1 MYLLDT
7 NVLSELRKRRSG
19 KINPAV
25 EAWAGTIDQA
35 DMYLSVV
42 TIMEV
47 ELGIALLERR
57 DARQAGVLRL
67 WLHEKVMPAFSG
79 RILPIDTTIAL
90 RCARLHVPDTK
101 SERDALIAATGL
113 AHDLTVVT
121 RNLAD
126 FAGTGVT
133 LLDPWTFTDCA
144 ARQGDAQH

>member
-19 KINPAV
+19 KISPAV
-25 EAWAGTIDQA
+25 EAWAGSIDQA

-67 WLHEKVMPAFSG
+67 WLHERVMLAFSG
-79 RILPIDTTIAL
+79 RVLPLDTTIAL
-90 RCARLHVPDTK
+90 RCARLHVPETK
-101 SERDALIAATGL
+101 SERDAWIAATGL

-121 RNLAD
+121 RNIAD

-133 LLDPWTFTDCA
+133 LLNPWTPA
-144 ARQGDAQH
+144 S

>member
-19 KINPAV
+19 KIDPAV
-25 EAWAGTIDQA
+25 EAWAGSVDQA
-35 DMYLSVV
+35 DMYLSVI

-67 WLHEKVMPAFSG
+67 WLHEKVMPAFTG
-79 RILPIDTTIAL
+79 RILPMDTTIAL
-90 RCARLHVPDTK
+90 RCARLHVPETK
-101 SERDALIAATGL
+101 SERDAWIAATGL

-133 LLDPWTFTDCA
+133 LLDPWTFVD
-144 ARQGDAQH
+144 

>member
-19 KINPAV
+19 KINSAV

-57 DARQAGVLRL
+57 DSRQAGVLRL
-67 WLHEKVMPAFSG
+67 WLHEKVMPAFTG
-79 RILPIDTTIAL
+79 RVLPVDTAIAL
-90 RCARLHVPDTK
+90 RCARLHVPETK
-101 SERDALIAATGL
+101 SERDAWIAATGL

-133 LLDPWTFTDCA
+133 LLDPWTFTD
-144 ARQGDAQH
+144 

>member
-7 NVLSELRKRRSG
+7 NVVSELRKRRSG
-19 KINPAV
+19 KISPAV
-25 EAWAGTIDQA
+25 EAWAGSVDQA

-79 RILPIDTTIAL
+79 RVLPIDTTIAL
-90 RCARLHVPDTK
+90 RCARLHVPETK
-101 SERDALIAATGL
+101 SERDAWIAATGL

-133 LLDPWTFTDCA
+133 LLNPWTSA
-144 ARQGDAQH
+144 A

>member
-19 KINPAV
+19 KISPAV
-25 EAWAGTIDQA
+25 EAWAGSIDQA
-35 DMYLSVV
+35 NMYLSVV

-67 WLHEKVMPAFSG
+67 WLHEKVMPAFTG

-101 SERDALIAATGL
+101 SERDAWIAATGL

-133 LLDPWTFTDCA
+133 LLDPWTFTA
-144 ARQGDAQH
+144 

>member
-19 KINPAV
+19 KISPAV
-25 EAWAGTIDQA
+25 EAWAGSIDQA

-79 RILPIDTTIAL
+79 RVLPIDTTIAL
-90 RCARLHVPDTK
+90 RCARLHVPETK
-101 SERDALIAATGL
+101 SERDAWIAATGL

-121 RNLAD
+121 RNIAD

-133 LLDPWTFTDCA
+133 LLNPWTPA
-144 ARQGDAQH
+144 S

>member
-25 EAWAGTIDQA
+25 EAWASSVDQA
-35 DMYLSVV
+35 DMYLSVI

-57 DARQAGVLRL
+57 DSRQAGVLRL
-67 WLHEKVMPAFSG
+67 WLHEKVMPAFTG
-79 RILPIDTTIAL
+79 RVLPVDTAIAV
-90 RCARLHVPDTK
+90 RCARLHLPETK
-101 SERDALIAATGL
+101 SERDAWIAATGL

-133 LLDPWTFTDCA
+133 LLDPWTFAD
-144 ARQGDAQH
+144 

>member
-19 KINPAV
+19 KINSAV

-67 WLHEKVMPAFSG
+67 WLHEKVMPAFTG

-101 SERDALIAATGL
+101 SERDAWIAATGL

-133 LLDPWTFTDCA
+133 LLDPWTFID
-144 ARQGDAQH
+144 

>member
-7 NVLSELRKRRSG
+7 TVLSELRKRRSG
-19 KINPAV
+19 KISPAV

-47 ELGIALLERR
+47 ELGIELLERR

-79 RILPIDTTIAL
+79 RVLPIDTTIAL
-90 RCARLHVPDTK
+90 RCAWLHVPETK
-101 SERDALIAATGL
+101 SERDAWIAATGL

-121 RNLAD
+121 RNIAD

-133 LLDPWTFTDCA
+133 LLNPWTSA
-144 ARQGDAQH
+144 A